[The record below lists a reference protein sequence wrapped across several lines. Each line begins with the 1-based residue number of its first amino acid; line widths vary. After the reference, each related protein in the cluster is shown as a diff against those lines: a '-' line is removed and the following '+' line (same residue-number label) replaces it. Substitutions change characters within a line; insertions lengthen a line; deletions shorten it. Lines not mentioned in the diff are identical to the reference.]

1 MAGSLESRA
10 GEWSTGV
17 SDAVE
22 VSRRLMAWCARA
34 VGDCQ
39 AAQATE
45 ARRRLEA
52 LQPLVRG
59 GLVKLVKR

>member
-1 MAGSLESRA
+1 MAGSLESWA

-39 AAQATE
+39 AAE